1 MSTGSTNAA
10 SYGVLLRLAWPIVLS
25 RASQAVIGF
34 TDAVM
39 IAPLGEDA
47 VAATTTGASNTLNL
61 FILPMGI
68 VFIVQSFASQLAG
81 SGEAAGARR
90 YAWYGLA
97 IAAATAVLSGFATLG
112 VAPTLGMLGY
122 TDTVRDLLTEY
133 MVIRLL
139 SAGAVVGIEAIG
151 SWYGGLGNTRLP
163 MLVSFG
169 AMVMNIALNWVFI
182 YGNLGAPQ
190 LGVAGAALASALTSW
205 LAFAILALMFARR
218 VGVAETGPRGRL
230 RLDELVRMLRFG
242 LPNGLNWFLEF
253 AAFTFFI
260 NAVVSTLGTTAVAA
274 LMAVIQVNSIAFMP
288 AFGLASAGAI
298 LVGTAIGRGAHD
310 EVPTIVRRTGT
321 VAAGWQ
327 GFVGIVYASMP
338 AAVMGMF
345 ASDTVSSDALV
356 ALGTSMLLVSTAWQL
371 FDALAITLSE
381 ALRAAGDT
389 AWCMWA
395 RVALAWVLFVP
406 LAAWAVLVVD
416 VGALGAIATFVV
428 YLAALAG
435 LLWWR
440 FGGGAWRKIDLT
452 GRGPGH

>member
-1 MSTGSTNAA
+1 MLA
-10 SYGVLLRLAWPIVLS
+10 S
-25 RASQAVIGF
+25 F
-34 TDAVM
+34 
-39 IAPLGEDA
+39 
-47 VAATTTGASNTLNL
+47 VA
-61 FILPMGI
+61 MGC
-68 VFIVQSFASQLAG
+68 
-81 SGEAAGARR
+81 
-90 YAWYGLA
+90 
-97 IAAATAVLSGFATLG
+97 
-112 VAPTLGMLGY
+112 
-122 TDTVRDLLTEY
+122 DL
-133 MVIRLL
+133 V
-139 SAGAVVGIEAIG
+139 
-151 SWYGGLGNTRLP
+151 
-163 MLVSFG
+163 
-169 AMVMNIALNWVFI
+169 LNWVLI
-182 YGNLGAPQ
+182 YGKLGAPA
-190 LGVAGAALASALTSW
+190 LGVYGAALGSTIGS
-205 LAFAILALMFARR
+205 FIGFGFLMLLFARSSTGR
-218 VGVAETGPRGRL
+218 VGRGEALGLRWAEL
-230 RLDELVRMLRFG
+230 RRMLRFG

-298 LVGTAIGRGAHD
+298 LVGNAIGRGAHD

-356 ALGTSMLLVSTAWQL
+356 ALGTAMLLVSTAWQL

-395 RVALAWVLFVP
+395 RVVLAWVLFVP
-406 LAAWAVLVVD
+406 LAAWAVLVLE
-416 VGALGAIATFVV
+416 VGAVGAIATFVV

-440 FGGGAWRKIDLT
+440 FAGNAWRKIDLT
-452 GRGPGH
+452 GRGPVH